1 MSNITKFY
9 KRPHLLGRSVWDD
22 VFDNFFNEHETPNLI
37 RKSTDG
43 YPVTDLYRDEKGN
56 SVIECALAGFKREQL
71 SIEVKEGKI
80 TITADQGNEAGENT
94 RRIAR
99 RSFTR
104 TFVDHSN
111 KLDLENAKAT
121 FEDGL
126 LQITV
131 PPTPEVQS
139 TVIKIK

>member
-1 MSNITKFY
+1 MPS
-9 KRPHLLGRSVWDD
+9 LLGRTVWDD
-22 VFDNFFNEHETPNLI
+22 VFNNFFNEHETPNLI
-37 RKSTDG
+37 RRSTDG
-43 YPVTDLYRDEKGN
+43 YPVTDLYRDEGGN
-56 SVIECALAGFKREQL
+56 SVIELALAGFNKGQL

-80 TITADQGNEAGENT
+80 TIIADQGSETGENS

-121 FEDGL
+121 FKDGL

-139 TVIKIK
+139 TIIKIK

>member
-56 SVIECALAGFKREQL
+56 SVIECALAGFKKEQL

-80 TITADQGNEAGENT
+80 TIIADQGNDTGENT

-121 FEDGL
+121 FKDGL

>member
-9 KRPHLLGRSVWDD
+9 KRPSLLGRSVWDD
-22 VFDNFFNEHETPNLI
+22 VFDNFFNEHEAPNLI
-37 RKSTDG
+37 RRSTDG
-43 YPVTDLYRDEKGN
+43 YPVTDLYRDEEGN
-56 SVIECALAGFKREQL
+56 SIIECALAGFNKNQL

-80 TITADQGNEAGENT
+80 TIIADQGSETGENS

-121 FEDGL
+121 FKDGL

-131 PPTPEVQS
+131 PPTPEVKS
-139 TVIKIK
+139 TIIKIK